1 MMDERIVGLEEWATS
16 TPGIGGKLKTTADDF
31 IVEELSIVPAPGGS
45 LYTVAT
51 VKVRNWEMN
60 RLVRELS
67 RALRISRRKIT
78 FAGTKDKRAVTTQ
91 LIQFQAPLEAVQA
104 IRMPDV
110 EITNAYGTNRKID
123 LGDLAGN
130 RFKVVLRKLDC
141 ADDEAKARAG
151 GIAAELEK
159 LGGFPNF
166 FGVQR
171 FGALR
176 PVTHLVG
183 KAIVQGDFEKAA
195 MIYLGSPAEGEE
207 PESFAARKA
216 LEETRDI
223 NAAMH
228 SYPRNMSFELAIL
241 NHLSQNPGDYTGSI
255 MTLPKNLQMMFVH
268 AYQSYLF
275 NKMMCERMRLGIPI
289 NEPVEGDVV
298 LPVNKDGLPD
308 HERWI
313 EAKADN
319 IETLRL
325 RAHEGKA
332 FVSGVLFGWESTYAA
347 GEPGEIERRV
357 VEAENLRHEMFMI
370 LQIPKLGS
378 KGSRR
383 EMVAPANGLKWSVA
397 DGMATFEFSLNR
409 GCYATTLL
417 REFMKKRE
425 MRDY

>member
-1 MMDERIVGLEEWATS
+1 LMDERIVGLEEWATK
-16 TPGIGGKLKTTADDF
+16 TPGIGGKLKSTAEDF

-45 LYTVAT
+45 IYTVAT

-91 LIQFQAPLEAVQA
+91 LIQFQAPIEAVQS
-104 IRMPDV
+104 INMPDV
-110 EITNAYGTNRKID
+110 EITNVYGTNRKID

-141 ADDEAKARAG
+141 PDDEAKSRTDA
-151 GIAAELEK
+151 IAAELSR

-183 KAIVQGDFEKAA
+183 KAIVMGDFEKAVLT
-195 MIYLGSPAEGEE
+195 YLGNPAEGEE
-207 PESFAARKA
+207 PEAFAARTA
-216 LEETRDI
+216 LEETRDFS
-223 NAAMH
+223 AALH

-241 NHLSQNPGDYTGSI
+241 NHLSQNPGDYVGSI

-268 AYQSYLF
+268 AYQSFLF

-289 NEPVEGDVV
+289 HEPVEGDVV

-319 IETLRL
+319 IETLRM
-325 RAHEGKA
+325 RTREGKA
-332 FVSGVLFGWESTYAA
+332 FVSGVLFGWESTYAS

-357 VEAENLRHEMFMI
+357 VEAESMRHEMFMI

-383 EMVAPANGLKWSVA
+383 EMVAPAKDLKWSVA
-397 DGMATFEFSLNR
+397 DGTATFEFALNR

>member
-1 MMDERIVGLEEWATS
+1 MHESIIGLEMHATS
-16 TPGIGGKLKTTADDF
+16 SPGIGGKLKVAPEDF
-31 IVEELSIVPAPGGS
+31 TVDELSIIPSPGGS

-91 LIQFQAPLEAVQA
+91 LMQFQASVEAVQSLR
-104 IRMPDV
+104 IPDV
-110 EITNAYGTNRKID
+110 EVSNVYGTNRKID

-130 RFKVVLRKLDC
+130 RFKVVARNLEC
-141 ADDEAKARAG
+141 TEDEAMARTESIAG
-151 GIAAELEK
+151 ELAE

-183 KAIVQGDFEKAA
+183 KAIIQGDFEKAV
-195 MIYLGSPAEGEE
+195 MTYLGNPAEGEE
-207 PESFAARKA
+207 PEAFAARKA
-216 LEETRDI
+216 LEETRDFS
-223 NAAMH
+223 AALH
-228 SYPRNMSFELAIL
+228 SYPRNMSFELAML
-241 NHLSQNPGDYTGSI
+241 NHLSQNPGDFVGCVKV
-255 MTLPKNLQMMFVH
+255 LPKNLQMMFVH
-268 AYQSYLF
+268 AYQSFLF
-275 NKMMCERMRLGIPI
+275 NRMMCERMRAGIPLG
-289 NEPVEGDVV
+289 EPVIGDVV
-298 LPVNKDGLPD
+298 LPVNRDMLPD

-313 EAKADN
+313 EAKEDN
-319 IETLRL
+319 VETLRA
-325 RAHEGKA
+325 RAREGKA
-332 FVSGVLFGWESTYAA
+332 FVSGVLFGWESVYAS
-347 GEPGEIERRV
+347 GQPGEIERKV
-357 VEAENLRHEMFMI
+357 VEDEGLRHEMFMI
-370 LQIPKLGS
+370 PQVPRLGS

-383 EMVAPANGLKWSVA
+383 EMLAPVGHLGWKVE
-397 DGMATFEFSLNR
+397 DGKAIFEFSLNK

-417 REFMKKRE
+417 REFMKSRE

>member
-1 MMDERIVGLEEWATS
+1 MHESLVGLEMFATS
-16 TPGIGGKLKTTADDF
+16 APGIGGKLKVAPEDF
-31 IVEELSIVPAPGGS
+31 VVEELSIVPAPGGS

-78 FAGTKDKRAVTTQ
+78 FAGTKDKRAITTQ
-91 LIQFQAPLEAVQA
+91 IIQFQAPIEDVRA

-110 EITNAYGTNRKID
+110 EITNVYGTNRKID

-130 RFKVVLRKLDC
+130 SFRVTVRNLECD
-141 ADDEAKARAG
+141 DDEAKGRIES
-151 GIAAELEK
+151 IAAELAK

-183 KAIVQGDFEKAA
+183 KKIVQGDFEGAV
-195 MIYLGSPAEGEE
+195 MTYLGSPADGEE
-207 PESFAARKA
+207 PEAHAARKA
-216 LEETRDI
+216 LEETRDFS
-223 NAAMH
+223 AALH
-228 SYPRNMSFELAIL
+228 AFPRNMSFELAML
-241 NHLSQNPGDYTGSI
+241 NHLSQNPGDFVGCI
-255 MTLPKNLQMMFVH
+255 KVMPKNLQMMFVH
-268 AYQSYLF
+268 AYQSFLF
-275 NKMMCERMRLGIPI
+275 NKMICERMRLGIPI
-289 NEPVEGDVV
+289 HEPVEGDVV
-298 LPVNKDGLPD
+298 LPVNRDGLPD

-319 IETLRL
+319 LDTLRL
-325 RAHEGKA
+325 RATEGKA
-332 FVSGVLFGWESTYAA
+332 FVSGLLFGWESAYANGA
-347 GEPGEIERRV
+347 PGDIERKV
-357 VEAENLRHEMFMI
+357 VEAEGVTHEMFMI
-370 LQIPKLGS
+370 PQIQKLGS

-383 EMVAPANGLKWSVA
+383 EMVAPVKGLKWDVA
-397 DGMATFEFSLNR
+397 EGKATFEFALNR
-409 GCYATTLL
+409 GCYATTFL
-417 REFMKKRE
+417 REFMKRRE

>member
-1 MMDERIVGLEEWATS
+1 MMDESLVGMECHATS
-16 TPGIGGKLKTTADDF
+16 LPGIGGKLKSAPEDF
-31 IVEELSIVPAPGGS
+31 VVEELSIVPAPGGS

-78 FAGTKDKRAVTTQ
+78 FAGTKDKRAITTQ
-91 LIQFQAPLEAVQA
+91 IIQFQAPLEAVQA

-130 RFKVVLRKLDC
+130 KFTVVLRKLDC
-141 ADDEAKARAG
+141 PDEEAKARIA
-151 GIAAELEK
+151 GIATELEK

-183 KAIVQGDFEKAA
+183 KLIVQGDFEKAV
-195 MIYLGSPAEGEE
+195 MTYLGNPAEGEE
-207 PESFAARKA
+207 PEAFAARKA
-216 LEETRDI
+216 LEETHDFG
-223 NAAMH
+223 AALH
-228 SYPRNMSFELAIL
+228 SYPRNMAFELAIL
-241 NHLSQNPGDYTGSI
+241 NHLAQNPGDYVGAI

-275 NKMMCERMRLGIPI
+275 NKMLCERMRRGLPI
-289 NEPVEGDVV
+289 NVPVEGDVI

-319 IETLRL
+319 QDTLRL
-325 RAHEGKA
+325 RAKEGRA
-332 FVSGVLFGWESTYAA
+332 FVSAVLFGWESVFAN
-347 GEPGEIERRV
+347 GEPGEIERGV
-357 VEAENLRHEMFMI
+357 VESENLRHEMFMI
-370 LQIPKLGS
+370 PQIQRIGS

-383 EMVAPANGLKWSVA
+383 ELVAPAKDLKWSVA
-397 DGMATFEFSLNR
+397 DGKATFEFSLNR